1 MRLRSRPSE
10 CGASAFSAEDEV
22 WQGYLATFRGRLQ
35 ELGWAGGQNLRIDY
49 RFLGD
54 STERTR
60 IAAEELV
67 ALKPGVIF
75 VSTNP
80 AVTAVSQATHTIPI
94 VFTWVSDSVRS
105 GYVKS
110 LAHPGGNIT
119 GFHNYE
125 PALGGKWLEVLKEVA
140 PSVRRVAVVHV
151 PEIAANV
158 AFIRAAEASSMPQIS
173 RASYLISRGNQMA
186 VSL

>member
-1 MRLRSRPSE
+1 M
-10 CGASAFSAEDEV
+10 
-22 WQGYLATFRGRLQ
+22 
-35 ELGWAGGQNLRIDY
+35 
-49 RFLGD
+49 GD

-67 ALKPGVIF
+67 ALKSGVIF

-80 AVTAVSQATHTIPI
+80 VVTAVSQATHTIPI
-94 VFTWVSDSVRS
+94 VFTWVSDSVGS

-158 AFIRAAEASSMPQIS
+158 AFIRAAEASSKGSGCHRHGS
-173 RASYLISRGNQMA
+173 RRARCRRYRERLI
-186 VSL
+186 

>member
-1 MRLRSRPSE
+1 MR
-10 CGASAFSAEDEV
+10 
-22 WQGYLATFRGRLQ
+22 RLGP
-35 ELGWAGGQNLRIDY
+35 LDGGQNLRIDY
-49 RFLGD
+49 RFVGD

-80 AVTAVSQATHTIPI
+80 VVTAVSQATHTIPI
-94 VFTWVSDSVRS
+94 VFTWVSDSVGS

-125 PALGGKWLEVLKEVA
+125 PALGSKWLEALKEVA

-151 PEIAANV
+151 PEIAAN
-158 AFIRAAEASSMPQIS
+158 AFIRAAEASSKGSGCHRHGS
-173 RASYLISRGNQMA
+173 RRARCRRYRERLI
-186 VSL
+186 